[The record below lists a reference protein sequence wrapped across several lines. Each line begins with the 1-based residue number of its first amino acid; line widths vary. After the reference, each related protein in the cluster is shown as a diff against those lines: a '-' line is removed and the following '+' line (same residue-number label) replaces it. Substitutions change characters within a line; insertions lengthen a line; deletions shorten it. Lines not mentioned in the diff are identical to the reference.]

1 MFGFNRNARN
11 AQIIAQREA
20 EEAAAEAEHKA
31 YLAGLQEGRRRV
43 YNEKNQPVI
52 FSEETAK
59 MVIYNHLGKQVRP
72 DVPMRRNS
80 R

>member
-1 MFGFNRNARN
+1 MHRLLPSVK
-11 AQIIAQREA
+11 QKKQQQ
-20 EEAAAEAEHKA
+20 K
-31 YLAGLQEGRRRV
+31 AGLQEGRRRV